1 MHKAQQRNPGQ
12 AAISASRWP
21 WWPLALIGAGLILLG
36 GVAWVAL
43 GGWPSG
49 SRVPVTVNGSPRLQT
64 DQQRVDLGDRHYGQV
79 VEVSFQLANVG
90 DQTLTFTAAPVI
102 TVAEGCCPPK
112 PDMGRMILRPGETTS
127 LTMQFAMHEG
137 MGGQH
142 DFRVQLATN
151 DPQNPST
158 ELQILSNWVP

>member
-1 MHKAQQRNPGQ
+1 MNKAQKNAGSETITRSP
-12 AAISASRWP
+12 RP
-21 WWPLALIGAGLILLG
+21 WWPLALIAAGLIVLG
-36 GVAWVAL
+36 GVAWVAF
-43 GGWPSG
+43 GGWPTG
-49 SRVPVTVNGSPRLQT
+49 PRVPVAVTGSPRLQT

-90 DQTLTFTAAPVI
+90 DQTLTFTEAPVI

-112 PDMGRMILRPGETTS
+112 PDIGRTVLRPGETTI
-127 LTMQFAMHEG
+127 LTLEFAMHEG

-151 DPQNPST
+151 DPQYPST
-158 ELQILSNWVP
+158 ELQVLSNWVP